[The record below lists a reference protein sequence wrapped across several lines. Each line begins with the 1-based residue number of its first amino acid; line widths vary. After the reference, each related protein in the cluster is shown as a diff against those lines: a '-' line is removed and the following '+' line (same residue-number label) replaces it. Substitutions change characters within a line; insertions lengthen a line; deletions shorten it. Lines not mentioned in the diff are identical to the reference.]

1 MMRPLHHVKEN
12 NAMNSRFSPARLI
25 TTGLLLAL
33 VAVSPLAVQAMDADE
48 LIAKNIE
55 ATGGLEKIT
64 SVQSVKFT
72 GKFLAQG
79 MEFPFTMIQKRPSKM
94 RIEAEIMGSTM
105 VQCYDS
111 DNGWGINPMTGST
124 APQPMSGMEEMSFKL
139 QADMDGPLVDY
150 AAKGYTVEYLGED
163 EVEGTAVYKLKLDTN
178 NGIVMNIFFDKEY
191 FLNIKSSNA
200 IKVDENEFE
209 TQTYPSD
216 YQEVEGMVQPFAIET
231 RDGDTVL
238 NQVMMEKVEY
248 NIEVDDSIFVMPEVP
263 TAPGAP
269 GKIE

>member
-1 MMRPLHHVKEN
+1 
-12 NAMNSRFSPARLI
+12 
-25 TTGLLLAL
+25 
-33 VAVSPLAVQAMDADE
+33 
-48 LIAKNIE
+48 
-55 ATGGLEKIT
+55 
-64 SVQSVKFT
+64 
-72 GKFLAQG
+72 
-79 MEFPFTMIQKRPSKM
+79 
-94 RIEAEIMGSTM
+94 
-105 VQCYDS
+105 
-111 DNGWGINPMTGST
+111 
-124 APQPMSGMEEMSFKL
+124 
-139 QADMDGPLVDY
+139 VDY